1 MTDCHCEVERT
12 RKKKERR
19 KKRKGKYIFETRKIK
34 REHVVV
40 VMFRSEND
48 EKKLRIFTKSD
59 LLKSLYMK
67 NEHKTGFYPF

>member
-1 MTDCHCEVERT
+1 MTDCHCEVERI
-12 RKKKERR
+12 RQKKERR
-19 KKRKGKYIFETRKIK
+19 KKRKGKYIFETKKIK

-67 NEHKTGFYPF
+67 NEQKTGLYPF